1 MLFLLFCSRGDG
13 SPGIQGRSFGSVL
26 CFGSEE
32 SGALLKRLI
41 GLREVGPA
49 ELLSVAQ
56 EDSSYVGVRSH
67 ATDAA

>member
-1 MLFLLFCSRGDG
+1 MIFSFFFTRGDG

-32 SGALLKRLI
+32 PGALLKRLI
-41 GLREVGPA
+41 GLWEVGPA

-56 EDSSYVGVRSH
+56 EDDSYVGVSSH